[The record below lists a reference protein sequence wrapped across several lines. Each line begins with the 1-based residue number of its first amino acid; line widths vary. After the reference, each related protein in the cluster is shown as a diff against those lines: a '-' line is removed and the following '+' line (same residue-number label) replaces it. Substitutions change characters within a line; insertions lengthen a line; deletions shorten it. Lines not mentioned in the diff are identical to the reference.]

1 MPDRIIKIRKSGNSN
16 ILILPK
22 EIKPKAKRY
31 RVFQGRDGMIV
42 YVPEKTNPFKD
53 QAFIDKYKNSRQK
66 EEFGGSLSGNELL

>member
-42 YVPEKTNPFKD
+42 YVPEKSNPFKD
-53 QAFIDKYKNSRQK
+53 PAFINKYKNSRQK
-66 EEFGGSLSGNELL
+66 EEFEGPLFDNELS